1 MKILGLLIVI
11 AISVVG
17 YCVYN
22 PMVVDSADFTNVQKG
37 KSSSSDCKGP
47 FGVDSQKILNEKLG
61 EYVIGVVSEIDLEK
75 NSDGTWYVDNCELS
89 NMLPNNRGLYFTSP
103 YPQQND
109 LKEGDFIGFI
119 AESKLI
125 TSGGQSFYYR
135 SGKILDHISS
145 QSVRCRIDDISELST
160 PARGQED
167 LGDVTGVVMA
177 VEIKKNKDPEPDNP
191 DDFQINTV
199 VMKFADGN
207 LYIVR
212 LYFEYEIFKGNV
224 PREYSEYGVLKG
236 VNLPSHN
243 AFAEGDVVTLKQ
255 FSHVTDASIFEIL
268 EISPYLGFG
277 AFYKEE

>member
-1 MKILGLLIVI
+1 MKILGLLSII
-11 AISVVG
+11 AIVVMG

-22 PMVVDSADFTNVQKG
+22 PMVVDSADFTNAQKD

-47 FGVDSQKILNEKLG
+47 FGIDSQKILNEKQG
-61 EYVIGVVSEIDLEK
+61 EYVIGVVSEIDLKK

-89 NMLPNNRGLYFTSP
+89 NMFNKDLYFTSP

-109 LKEGDFIGFI
+109 LKEGDFIGFT
-119 AESKLI
+119 AEVNL
-125 TSGGQSFYYR
+125 TSGGGSIYYR

-145 QSVRCRIDDISELST
+145 QSVRCKIDDISELST

-177 VEIKKNKDPEPDNP
+177 VEISKNKDPEPDNP
-191 DDFQINTV
+191 DDFQIDTV
-199 VMKFADGN
+199 AMKFADGN
-207 LYIVR
+207 LYIVT
-212 LYFEYEIFKGNV
+212 LYSESEYEIFT
-224 PREYSEYGVLKG
+224 SDALKG

-243 AFAEGDVVTLKQ
+243 AFAEADVVTLKQ
-255 FSHVTDASIFEIL
+255 FAPVTDAHLFELL
-268 EISPYLGFG
+268 ETSQYLEFT